1 MLENLTK
8 KQKTIILVI
17 AIIVA
22 IGMIYFIYNKNQISD
37 DVNLEND
44 ILVSN
49 NISKEENYTEE
60 DYVIIHI
67 TGSVKNPGIVKLKE
81 GSRIEDAIEAAGGL
95 TENADISKV
104 NLAYVVE
111 DGTKI
116 KIPSSQEEDIGDE
129 EIIDSGSGENIIVE
143 EKSDFSNKDSQTNKD
158 NKLININKA
167 TETDLQTLPGIG
179 PSLAGKIVEYRSQNG
194 KFGSIEDIK
203 NVNGIGDSK
212 YQNIK
217 DLITVK

>member
-1 MLENLTK
+1 MLDNLTK
-8 KQKTIILVI
+8 KQKIIVI
-17 AIIVA
+17 AIAGIVA
-22 IGMIYFIYNKNQISD
+22 IGIMYFIYNKNQVKEDI
-37 DVNLEND
+37 NIENE
-44 ILVSN
+44 ILVN
-49 NISKEENYTEE
+49 NVSTNENNTN
-60 DYVIIHI
+60 DDIVIIHI

-95 TENADISKV
+95 TENADITKV

-116 KIPSSQEEDIGDE
+116 KIPSASEEDIGDE
-129 EIIDSGSGENIIVE
+129 DIIDSKSGENIVIE
-143 EKSDFSNKDSQTNKD
+143 ENTVSSNNSTQN
-158 NKLININKA
+158 ININKA
-167 TETDLQTLPGIG
+167 TEKEFETLPGIG
-179 PSLAGKIVEYRSQNG
+179 PSLASKIIEYRNQNG

-212 YQNIK
+212 YEKIK

>member
-1 MLENLTK
+1 MLDNLTK
-8 KQKTIILVI
+8 KQKIIVI
-17 AIIVA
+17 AIAGIVV
-22 IGMIYFIYNKNQISD
+22 IGIMYFIYNKNQVKEDI
-37 DVNLEND
+37 NIENE
-44 ILVSN
+44 ILVN
-49 NISKEENYTEE
+49 NVITNENNTN
-60 DYVIIHI
+60 DDIVIIHI

-95 TENADISKV
+95 TENADITKV

-116 KIPSSQEEDIGDE
+116 KIPSASEEDIGDE
-129 EIIDSGSGENIIVE
+129 DIIDSKSGENIVIE
-143 EKSDFSNKDSQTNKD
+143 ENTVSSNNSTQT
-158 NKLININKA
+158 ININKA
-167 TETDLQTLPGIG
+167 TEKEFETLPGIG
-179 PSLAGKIVEYRSQNG
+179 PSLASKIIEYRNQNG

-212 YQNIK
+212 YEKIK